1 MISRKIKL
9 KEPGTRRNR
18 NISIHIYIHTH
29 IHGYIPLY
37 THTHTHTH
45 TQNCMKE
52 GKHKIYLKVSYIYQ
66 LLLFLPFLK
75 QISET

>member
-45 TQNCMKE
+45 NCMKE